1 MHIATTLMFSFATH
15 THFTTI
21 PTHASTTHMNPTTTN
36 MNPTTTNMH
45 YTTTNIHHVSTNMH
59 TAITNMHTAITNM
72 LVVHWLKEI
81 HFDLARRQAPRG
93 QTALAW
99 GTTQCRFIEII
110 RTKSTSR
117 AFFDIFETLN
127 LNNHYNC
134 PLKGGGHKN

>member
-21 PTHASTTHMNPTTTN
+21 PTHAFTTN

-59 TAITNMHTAITNM
+59 TATTNM

-93 QTALAW
+93 
-99 GTTQCRFIEII
+99 
-110 RTKSTSR
+110 KP
-117 AFFDIFETLN
+117 
-127 LNNHYNC
+127 H
-134 PLKGGGHKN
+134 